1 MNIYKTFEK
10 QKKNK
15 SIMWITT
22 LTHPSKNSFLSI
34 AMIMISTRIF
44 EVSVVA
50 LYSFAIVDR
59 QGV

>member
-44 EVSVVA
+44 EVFLVV
-50 LYSFAIVDR
+50 LSSSENVDR
-59 QGV
+59 QGD